1 VRVGRARLLRWAAVA
16 AALVLAGGTAGG
28 AAGALDPPD
37 ERAAAPAYLT
47 LLFSRSQWATADG
60 CTRLPNTVTLQAL
73 AAELQR
79 RALPATG
86 TVVTRQVRPSS
97 RLCLDDL
104 DVNGNVVHPGGV
116 LYGSWADLGNLR
128 RNNGWTFVS
137 HSRTYRTMTTLTPAE
152 QRAEACGSI
161 ADLRGRGHL
170 RGDGLFAYPNNF
182 WTDAVQRDVVATCFA
197 FGRIYGS
204 APNDRATTGPPWFQR
219 TVSVNGGNCNV
230 TTLPCYT
237 FTAPRRYTSPVSLGD
252 RIARLGPDQWFV
264 MQHYRFVTGQ
274 VAGRWDCR
282 AADWRRHW
290 TGSAEEYCWNDYRSI
305 LDRIPSTTVVTDPK
319 TVAVAWGRTDY

>member
-1 VRVGRARLLRWAAVA
+1 
-16 AALVLAGGTAGG
+16 
-28 AAGALDPPD
+28 
-37 ERAAAPAYLT
+37 
-47 LLFSRSQWATADG
+47 
-60 CTRLPNTVTLQAL
+60 
-73 AAELQR
+73 
-79 RALPATG
+79 
-86 TVVTRQVRPSS
+86 
-97 RLCLDDL
+97 
-104 DVNGNVVHPGGV
+104 
-116 LYGSWADLGNLR
+116 
-128 RNNGWTFVS
+128 
-137 HSRTYRTMTTLTPAE
+137 M
-152 QRAEACGSI
+152 
-161 ADLRGRGHL
+161 
-170 RGDGLFAYPNNF
+170 FAYPNNF

-264 MQHYRFVTGQ
+264 VQHYRFVTGR

-305 LDRIPSTTVVTDPK
+305 LDRIPSTTSSPTRRPWRWPGGAPTTDAFTSSGWWPTASGDLGWPAPTCGPAERGVT
-319 TVAVAWGRTDY
+319 